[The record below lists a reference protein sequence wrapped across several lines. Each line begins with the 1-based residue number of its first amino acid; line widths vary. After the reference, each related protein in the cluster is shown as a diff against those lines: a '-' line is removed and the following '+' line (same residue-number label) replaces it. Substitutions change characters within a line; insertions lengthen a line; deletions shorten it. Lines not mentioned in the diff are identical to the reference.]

1 MLDSSALLAYLQ
13 LEPGEDAIRAALAGG
28 SIISSV
34 NLSEVL
40 EVLSRAN
47 AEPDELA
54 REMDESGVLFSALLV
69 EEFTHDDS
77 IEAARLRPLTRHL
90 GLSLADR
97 ACLALASRMEFP
109 VLTADQAWA
118 ELDLGLD
125 IRVIR

>member
-1 MLDSSALLAYLQ
+1 VLDSSALLAYLQ
-13 LEPGEDAIRAALAGG
+13 LEPGEEVVRAVLAEG

-54 REMDESGVLFSALLV
+54 GEMDESGVLFSALLI
-69 EEFTHDDS
+69 EEFTYEDS

-97 ACLALASRMEFP
+97 ACLALAKRMEFP

>member
-47 AEPDELA
+47 AKPDELA